1 MLPEDEITAR
11 IEAVLYSS
19 GRPLSLDEIVMAS
32 GISSR
37 TRVNRILM
45 TLIDK
50 TKSIFKAI
58 EIARLED
65 GNFVLQVKSNYTPL
79 VRKFAQRPVVS
90 SGALRTLSYIAYEQP
105 LNSRRLLQIRGSQVY
120 DHVRELLQIGFVEF
134 EKVGRLKIYK
144 TTKKFQDYFD
154 KHRWDLGVPALV
166 HCSHYLGIADLWHIC
181 CKILALWL
189 HLKEVCCFVPE
200 ARIIE
205 LEFELEFEEIYHE
218 IDEFQSQR

>member
-11 IEAVLYSS
+11 IETVLYSS

-37 TRVNRILM
+37 TRVTRILL

-65 GNFVLQVKSNYTPL
+65 GNFVLQVKSDYTPL
-79 VRKFAQRPVVS
+79 VRKFAQRPIVS

-105 LNSRRLLQIRGSQVY
+105 LIQG
-120 DHVRELLQIGFVEF
+120 G
-134 EKVGRLKIYK
+134 
-144 TTKKFQDYFD
+144 
-154 KHRWDLGVPALV
+154 
-166 HCSHYLGIADLWHIC
+166 C
-181 CKILALWL
+181 CKFEV
-189 HLKEVCCFVPE
+189 LKFTTT
-200 ARIIE
+200 
-205 LEFELEFEEIYHE
+205 
-218 IDEFQSQR
+218 

>member
-11 IEAVLYSS
+11 IETVLYSS

-37 TRVNRILM
+37 TRVTRILL

-65 GNFVLQVKSNYTPL
+65 GNFVLQVKSDYTPL
-79 VRKFAQRPVVS
+79 VRKFAQRPIVS

-105 LNSRRLLQIRGSQVY
+105 LNSRRAVANSRFSSLRPHKRAASNGFRRIRKS
-120 DHVRELLQIGFVEF
+120 
-134 EKVGRLKIYK
+134 
-144 TTKKFQDYFD
+144 
-154 KHRWDLGVPALV
+154 W
-166 HCSHYLGIADLWHIC
+166 
-181 CKILALWL
+181 
-189 HLKEVCCFVPE
+189 
-200 ARIIE
+200 
-205 LEFELEFEEIYHE
+205 
-218 IDEFQSQR
+218 

>member
-120 DHVRELLQIGFVEF
+120 DHVRELLQIGFVEY

-144 TTKKFQDYFD
+144 TTKKFQDYFGIT
-154 KHRWDLGVPALV
+154 DLNSMKEKLLV
-166 HCSHYLGIADLWHIC
+166 IPTKQANG
-181 CKILALWL
+181 
-189 HLKEVCCFVPE
+189 
-200 ARIIE
+200 
-205 LEFELEFEEIYHE
+205 
-218 IDEFQSQR
+218 